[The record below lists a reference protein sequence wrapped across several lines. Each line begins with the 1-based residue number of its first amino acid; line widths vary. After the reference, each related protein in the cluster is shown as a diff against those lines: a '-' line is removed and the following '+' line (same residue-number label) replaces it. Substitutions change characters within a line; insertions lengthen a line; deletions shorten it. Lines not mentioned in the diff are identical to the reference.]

1 VITRSKS
8 TTDNQQFLKG
18 DFMAD
23 ELAVQNETKSVHLV
37 ARSPQEMAAAQED
50 LGAWLTA
57 KVAAIDQEVSELKA
71 ATEAAIQNGWQ
82 HQTLAGQ
89 LSKARQQHVYYAKML
104 QAVKAGYCII
114 PNFPIDVFAI
124 RVTRQKPSA
133 HAASTKYSY
142 QDPGRMIADEQPQL
156 LPAGQGR
163 YVSPQQT
170 VKRWNDAPI
179 KDEKGNE
186 TIERWAKPVNFG
198 DISFPLIAAQSVV
211 MNSTQQAMALQL
223 FDAIGICPESRPKG
237 DPMIIGQIRLS
248 KSRGSKMASFIIAWH
263 LDVRTL

>member
-1 VITRSKS
+1 
-8 TTDNQQFLKG
+8 
-18 DFMAD
+18 MAD

-71 ATEAAIQNGWQ
+71 ATEAAIHNGWQ
-82 HQTLAGQ
+82 YQTLAGQ

-124 RVTRQKPSA
+124 RVTREKPSA
-133 HAASTKYSY
+133 RAASTNWANS
-142 QDPGRMIADEQPQL
+142 DPGRMIADETPDIR
-156 LPAGQGR
+156 PAGEGR
-163 YVSPQQT
+163 YESPSQT
-170 VKRWNDAPI
+170 VKRWSAPPTKDAQGKEI
-179 KDEKGNE
+179 V
-186 TIERWAKPVNFG
+186 TRWAKPVNFG

-248 KSRGSKMASFIIAWH
+248 KARGAKMASFIIAWH